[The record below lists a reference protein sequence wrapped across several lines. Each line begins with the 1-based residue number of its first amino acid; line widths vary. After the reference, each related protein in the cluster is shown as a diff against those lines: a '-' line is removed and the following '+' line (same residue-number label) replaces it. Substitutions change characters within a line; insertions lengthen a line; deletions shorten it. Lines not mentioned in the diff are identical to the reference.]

1 MSVKVSISENG
12 VFDSP
17 ANIERSDLV
26 FWHNGDTQP
35 HYPIPGCESLRTAA
49 GAQSQP
55 YRPTPQPTLPVTTIT
70 YHCALH
76 DAEEGTLVINND
88 ITGTTT
94 PTGTN
99 GTGLVQIAI
108 SSGGAFQAV
117 DLTQPDSVIW
127 DNNDSQEHWPV
138 PNCSGLRVEPGKSSN
153 AMQPA
158 PNPNVPL
165 QVIYGCAIPGHEAEQ
180 GSMTIYAPMAVKT
193 NPGAVS
199 FAKQAAA
206 SVATGGKSPYTCVN
220 DPAFDYLTLIET
232 TPAGT
237 SAGVSIIATKAPPA
251 PGTITYQLNITDGMG
266 RKLTAPI
273 TLTVS

>member
-1 MSVKVSISENG
+1 MSVKVSISANG

-17 ANIERSDLV
+17 QGIERSDLV
-26 FWHNGDTQP
+26 FWHNGDAQP
-35 HYPIPGCESLRTAA
+35 HFPIPGCESLRTAA

-55 YRPTPQPTLPVTTIT
+55 YRPTPQPDLPVTTIT

-76 DAEEGTLVINND
+76 AAEVGTLVINND
-88 ITGTTT
+88 ITGTTN

-99 GTGLVQIAI
+99 GTGVVHITI
-108 SSGGAFQAV
+108 SSGGVFQEV

-138 PNCSGLRVEPGKSSN
+138 PNCSGLRVEPGKGSS

-165 QVIYGCAIPGHEAEQ
+165 QVIYGCAIQGHETER
-180 GSMTIYAPMAVKT
+180 GSMNIYAPMAVKA

-199 FAKQAAA
+199 SATQAPV

-220 DPAFDYLTLIET
+220 DSAYDYLTLVET
-232 TPAGT
+232 LPAGT
-237 SAGVSIIATKAPPA
+237 SAGMSIVATKAPPA
-251 PGTITYQLNITDGMG
+251 AGTITYQLNITDGMG
-266 RKLTAPI
+266 RKLTTPI